1 MVIVS
6 FAISF
11 TVSSQSMIKGFL
23 SNGVEGKEVMNEAGE
38 GAVVAPCLHKGKEEQ
53 SL

>member
-1 MVIVS
+1 
-6 FAISF
+6 
-11 TVSSQSMIKGFL
+11 MIKGFL
-23 SNGVEGKEVMNEAGE
+23 SNGVEGKQVMNESEE